1 MSTKKEA
8 KQAANKIN
16 FIVVVLATNQLIY
29 IHAVSR
35 PTRHSTQEREH
46 ESMGPQGQEA
56 PEGKVQS
63 SVDCIS

>member
-29 IHAVSR
+29 IHVVPGPPATV
-35 PTRHSTQEREH
+35 HKREN
-46 ESMGPQGQEA
+46 MNRWDPKA
-56 PEGKVQS
+56 KKPPKVRFS
-63 SVDCIS
+63 LP